1 MLLTF
6 ILVFCHDKNACIYKG
21 QIMKG
26 KQLRSRMGWY
36 RQTGGVCSDTGSFF
50 GGKQRAEHE
59 YEAVE
64 LLLVTESSIQSSPDA
79 RGCHLV
85 WILFWCLA
93 LIPPSVQILCTPLE
107 ACNTMTAH
115 SWKSHWRL
123 WCSLLG
129 WSCSMYSVFTV
140 LHVFIFVS
148 TWFHLEYLRIAYLF
162 IFLFVTTVFPL

>member
-1 MLLTF
+1 MRLTF

-26 KQLRSRMGWY
+26 KQLRSRVGWY
-36 RQTGGVCSDTGSFF
+36 CHAGGVCSDTGSFF

-123 WCSLLG
+123 WCSA
-129 WSCSMYSVFTV
+129 WVIMQYVFCIYSHYFC
-140 LHVFIFVS
+140 
-148 TWFHLEYLRIAYLF
+148 FHLISFGVFKNYIF
-162 IFLFVTTVFPL
+162 SIFLFVTTVFPL